1 MASRKKTTPT
11 VSLRKPVLKAAAVA
25 PALKP
30 QAAVMDTQGSGFGG
44 SYSGW
49 QSTMFSNARRAIFG
63 QAPGDLRQ
71 DLTPWNRMAM
81 IRKCRWAER
90 NSGLFKQIL
99 ADMVLYTV
107 GDGIKAQSH
116 ASTPEMQERYE
127 AYFAER
133 SKRIDITN
141 RFSFYQAQ
149 AILLRGMIRDGDSF
163 AAKVRNAQGEAK
175 LQLMEAHM
183 VGDPLDEG
191 VVIPGIHDG
200 IVYGPFGEFNAVAVH
215 KSDGGTRQILAQSI
229 MHIVDHEY
237 ASGCRGVPLLQHSIN
252 SIQDEMEILALEK
265 QAVKDNGDVVRTIQK
280 QGGVLDQDTANEL
293 GALNTPSYTSIANT
307 MGGKL
312 LVLDQGESLS
322 SHTSTRPNS
331 TFTGFIAAL
340 ERDITMGVLPFE
352 FVSDPSKLGGASIRL
367 VTAKASRVFGKYQ
380 NTIIETFCLPTW
392 GYIIGEGIANGDLPD
407 DPDWARVSWTTPK
420 SVTVDAGRDAA
431 NDRNDVE
438 MGLLSM
444 SELYAQR
451 GLDFRTEMDK
461 RANDMNFIIEKA
473 KAAKIPVW
481 MLYKPGFNWLQQGQ
495 ANSQIPDQTS
505 ENLDLP
511 EVEDEPGS
519 MEEPASKDQPN
530 S

>member
-1 MASRKKTTPT
+1 MAPRKTKVPT
-11 VSLRKPVLKAAAVA
+11 VSLRAPKPKTGQGAS
-25 PALKP
+25 LKP
-30 QAAVMDTQGSGFGG
+30 QAAVMDQQGSGFGG

-107 GDGIKAQSH
+107 GDGIKPQSH

-127 AYFAER
+127 AYFAEKA
-133 SKRIDITN
+133 KRIDITN
-141 RFSFYQAQ
+141 RFSFYQSQ

-163 AAKVRNAQGEAK
+163 AAKVRNATGDAK
-175 LQLMEAHM
+175 IQLMEAHR
-183 VGDPLDEG
+183 VGDPLDEN
-191 VVIPGIHDG
+191 VVIPGCQDG
-200 IVYGPFGEFNAVAVH
+200 IVFGTYGEYIACNVY
-215 KSDGGTRQILAQSI
+215 KSDGANRQIAAQSM
-229 MHIVDHEY
+229 MHVVDHEY
-237 ASGCRGVPLLQHSIN
+237 ASGARGVPLLQHSIN

-265 QAVKDNGDVVRTIQK
+265 QAVKDNGDVVRTISK

-293 GALNTPSYTSIANT
+293 GALNVPSYTSIANT

-312 LVLDQGESLS
+312 LVLDQGESMNS
-322 SHTSTRPNS
+322 FQSNRPNA
-331 TFTGFIAAL
+331 TFNGFIAAL
-340 ERDITMGVLPFE
+340 ERDISMGVLPYE

-392 GYIIGEGIANGDLPD
+392 GYIIGQGIADGEIPD
-407 DPDWARVSWTTPK
+407 DPKWNEVSWTTPK

-461 RANDMNFIIEKA
+461 RANDMAFIIEKA
-473 KAAKIPVW
+473 KTAKIPVW
-481 MLYKPGFNWLQQGQ
+481 MLYKPDFNWLQQGQ
-495 ANSQIPDQTS
+495 ANSQISEGTA

-519 MEEPASKDQPN
+519 MEEPASKDQSN

>member
-1 MASRKKTTPT
+1 MAPRKTKAPT
-11 VSLRKPVLKAAAVA
+11 VSLRKPVLRAAAVA
-25 PALKP
+25 PSLKP
-30 QAAVMDTQGSGFGG
+30 QAATFDNQGSGFGG

-99 ADMVLYTV
+99 ADMVLYSV
-107 GDGIKAQSH
+107 GDGIKPQSH

-127 AYFAER
+127 AYFAEKG
-133 SKRIDITN
+133 KRIDITN
-141 RFSFYQAQ
+141 RFSFYQSQ
-149 AILLRGMIRDGDSF
+149 AILLRGMVRDGDSF
-163 AAKVRNAQGEAK
+163 AAKVRNGAGDAK
-175 LQLMEAHM
+175 IQLMEAHR
-183 VGDPLDEG
+183 VGDPLDET

-200 IVYGPFGEFNAVAVH
+200 IIFGPYGEYVAANVY
-215 KSDGGTRQILAQSI
+215 KSDGSNRQILAQSM
-229 MHIVDHEY
+229 MHVVDHEY
-237 ASGCRGVPLLQHSIN
+237 ASGARGVPLLQHSIN

-331 TFTGFIAAL
+331 TFVGFIEAL
-340 ERDITMGVLPFE
+340 NRDICAGIIPYE
-352 FVSDPSKLGGASIRL
+352 FCGDSSKLGGSTVRL
-367 VTAKASRVFGKYQ
+367 VTAKAGRVFSKYQ
-380 NTIIETFCLPTW
+380 TIIIEQFCVPTW
-392 GYIIGEGIANGDLPD
+392 GYIIGQGIAAGEIPD
-407 DPDWARVSWTTPK
+407 DPDWASVSWTTPK
-420 SVTVDAGRDAA
+420 SVTVDAGREAA
-431 NDRNDVE
+431 NDRADVE

-451 GLDFRTEMDK
+451 GLDFRTEMAK
-461 RANDMNFIIEKA
+461 RAADMVHIQDLA
-473 KAAKIPVW
+473 KEYGIPFELLFRPSNTPMGTVEAVD
-481 MLYKPGFNWLQQGQ
+481 Q
-495 ANSQIPDQTS
+495 ADPAPDANLS
-505 ENLDLP
+505 E
-511 EVEDEPGS
+511 
-519 MEEPASKDQPN
+519 
-530 S
+530 

>member
-1 MASRKKTTPT
+1 MAPRKTKVPT

-30 QAAVMDTQGSGFGG
+30 QAAVMDNQGSGFGG

-49 QSTMFSNARRAIFG
+49 QSTMFSNSRRAIFG

-99 ADMVLYTV
+99 NDMVLYSV

-116 ASTPEMQERYE
+116 ASTPEMQEIYE
-127 AYFAER
+127 AYFAEKG
-133 SKRIDITN
+133 KRIDITN
-141 RFSFYQAQ
+141 RFSFYNCQ

-163 AAKVRNAQGEAK
+163 AAKVRNATGDAK
-175 LQLMEAHM
+175 LQLMEAHR
-183 VGDPLDEG
+183 VGDPLDEN

-200 IVYGPFGEFNAVAVH
+200 IVYGAYGEYTAVNVY
-215 KSDGGTRQILAQSI
+215 KSDGSNRQILAQSM
-229 MHIVDHEY
+229 MHVVDHEY
-237 ASGCRGVPLLQHSIN
+237 ASGCRGVPLLQSSIN

-293 GALNTPSYTSIANT
+293 GALNIPSYTSIANT

-312 LVLDQGESLS
+312 LVLDQGESLNS
-322 SHTSTRPNS
+322 FQSNRPNS
-331 TFTGFIAAL
+331 TFTGFLAAL
-340 ERDITMGVLPFE
+340 ERDIAQGVLPYE
-352 FVSDPSKLGGASIRL
+352 FVGDSSKLGGATVRL
-367 VTAKASRVFGKYQ
+367 VTAKAGRVFSKYQ
-380 NTIIETFCLPTW
+380 TIVIEQFCVPTW
-392 GYIIGEGIANGDLPD
+392 GYIIGQGIAAGDIPD
-407 DPDWARVSWTTPK
+407 DPKWTEVSWTTPK
-420 SVTVDAGRDAA
+420 SVTVDAGREAA
-431 NDRNDVE
+431 NDRADVE

-451 GLDFRTEMDK
+451 GLDFRTEMAK
-461 RANDMNFIIEKA
+461 RAADMVHIQDLA
-473 KAAKIPVW
+473 KEYGIPFELLFRPSNTPV
-481 MLYKPGFNWLQQGQ
+481 GTV
-495 ANSQIPDQTS
+495 DQVDQS
-505 ENLDLP
+505 
-511 EVEDEPGS
+511 
-519 MEEPASKDQPN
+519 EPAPDANLSE
-530 S
+530 

>member
-1 MASRKKTTPT
+1 MAPRKKIPT
-11 VSLRKPVLKAAAVA
+11 VSLRAPKPKTGQA
-25 PALKP
+25 PSLKP

-49 QSTMFSNARRAIFG
+49 QSTMFSNSRRAIFG

-99 ADMVLYTV
+99 NDMVLYSV

-127 AYFAER
+127 AYFAEKG
-133 SKRIDITN
+133 KRIDITN
-141 RFSFYQAQ
+141 RFSFYNCQ

-163 AAKVRNAQGEAK
+163 AAKVRNATGDAK
-175 LQLMEAHM
+175 LQLMEAHRI
-183 VGDPLDEG
+183 GDPLEET

-200 IVYGPFGEFNAVAVH
+200 IVYGPYGEYTAVNVY
-215 KSDGGTRQILAQSI
+215 KSDGSNRQILAQSM
-229 MHIVDHEY
+229 MHVVDHEY
-237 ASGCRGVPLLQHSIN
+237 ASGARGVPLMQSSIL
-252 SIQDEMEILALEK
+252 SIQDSMEILALEK
-265 QAVKDNGDVVRTIQK
+265 QACKDNGDVVRTISK
-280 QGGVLDQDTANEL
+280 NGGVLDQDTANEL

-312 LVLDQGESLS
+312 LVLDQGESLNS
-322 SHTSTRPNS
+322 FQSNRPNS
-331 TFTGFIAAL
+331 TFVGFLQAL
-340 ERDITMGVLPFE
+340 ERDIAQGVLPYE
-352 FVSDPSKLGGASIRL
+352 FVGDSSKLGGATVRL
-367 VTAKASRVFGKYQ
+367 VTAKAGRVFAKYQ
-380 NTIIETFCLPTW
+380 TIVIEQFCVPTW
-392 GYIIGEGIANGDLPD
+392 GYIIGQGIAAGDIPD
-407 DPDWARVSWTTPK
+407 DPKWTEVSWTTPK
-420 SVTVDAGRDAA
+420 SVTVDAGREAA
-431 NDRNDVE
+431 NDRADVE

-451 GLDFRTEMDK
+451 GLDFRTEMNK
-461 RANDMNFIIEKA
+461 RAADMVHIQDLA
-473 KAAKIPVW
+473 KQYGIPFELLFRPTNTPIGTVE
-481 MLYKPGFNWLQQGQ
+481 
-495 ANSQIPDQTS
+495 AVD
-505 ENLDLP
+505 EDEA
-511 EVEDEPGS
+511 EVEDEPAD

>member
-1 MASRKKTTPT
+1 MAPRKKIPT
-11 VSLRKPVLKAAAVA
+11 VSLRAPKPQTGQA
-25 PALKP
+25 PSLKP
-30 QAAVMDTQGSGFGG
+30 QAAVMDSQGSGFGG

-99 ADMVLYTV
+99 NDMVLYSV

-116 ASTPEMQERYE
+116 ASTPEMQEIYE
-127 AYFAER
+127 AYFAEKC
-133 SKRIDITN
+133 KRIDITN
-141 RFSFYQAQ
+141 RFSFYNCQ

-163 AAKVRNAQGEAK
+163 AAKVRNAMGEAK
-175 LQLMEAHM
+175 LQLMEAHR
-183 VGDPLDEG
+183 VGDPLEET

-200 IVYGPFGEFNAVAVH
+200 IIYGPYGEYTAVNVY
-215 KSDGGTRQILAQSI
+215 KSDGSNRQILAQSM
-229 MHIVDHEY
+229 MHVVDHEY
-237 ASGCRGVPLLQHSIN
+237 ASGCRGIPLLQSSIN

-312 LVLDQGESLS
+312 LVLDQGESM
-322 SHTSTRPNS
+322 TSYQSQRPNS
-331 TFTGFIAAL
+331 TFVGFLAAL
-340 ERDITMGVLPFE
+340 ERDIAQGVLPYE
-352 FVSDPSKLGGASIRL
+352 FVGDSSKLGGATVRL
-367 VTAKASRVFGKYQ
+367 VTAKAGRVFAKYQ
-380 NTIIETFCLPTW
+380 TIVIEQFCVPTW
-392 GYIIGEGIANGDLPD
+392 GYIIGQGIAAGDIPD
-407 DPDWARVSWTTPK
+407 DPKWTEVSWTTPK
-420 SVTVDAGRDAA
+420 SVTVDAGREAA
-431 NDRNDVE
+431 NDRADVE

-451 GLDFRTEMDK
+451 GLDFRTEMNK
-461 RANDMNFIIEKA
+461 RAADMVHIQDLA
-473 KAAKIPVW
+473 KEYGIPFELLFRPTNTPIGTVETV
-481 MLYKPGFNWLQQGQ
+481 
-495 ANSQIPDQTS
+495 DS
-505 ENLDLP
+505 ESET
-511 EVEDEPGS
+511 EVDMGEDEPADV
-519 MEEPASKDQPN
+519 EEPQRLDEPN

>member
-1 MASRKKTTPT
+1 MAPRKTKVPT

-30 QAAVMDTQGSGFGG
+30 QAAVMDNQGSGFGG

-49 QSTMFSNARRAIFG
+49 QSTMFSNSRRAIFG

-71 DLTPWNRMAM
+71 DLTPWNRMTM

-99 ADMVLYTV
+99 NDMVLYSV

-116 ASTPEMQERYE
+116 ASTPEMQEIYE
-127 AYFAER
+127 AYFAEKG
-133 SKRIDITN
+133 KRIDITN
-141 RFSFYQAQ
+141 RFSFYNCQ

-163 AAKVRNAQGEAK
+163 AAKVRNATGEAK
-175 LQLMEAHM
+175 LQLMEAHR
-183 VGDPLDEG
+183 VGDPLEES

-200 IVYGPFGEFNAVAVH
+200 IVYGPYGEYTAVNVY
-215 KSDGGTRQILAQSI
+215 KSDGSNRQILAQSM
-229 MHIVDHEY
+229 MHVVDHEY
-237 ASGCRGVPLLQHSIN
+237 ASGCRGIPLLQSSIN

-293 GALNTPSYTSIANT
+293 GALNTPSYASIANT

-331 TFTGFIAAL
+331 TFVGFLAAL
-340 ERDITMGVLPFE
+340 ERDIAQGVLPYE
-352 FVSDPSKLGGASIRL
+352 FVGDSSKLGGATVRL
-367 VTAKASRVFGKYQ
+367 VTAKAGRVFAKYQ
-380 NTIIETFCLPTW
+380 TIVIEQFCVPTW
-392 GYIIGEGIANGDLPD
+392 GYIIGQGIAAGDIPD
-407 DPDWARVSWTTPK
+407 DPKWTEVSWTTPK
-420 SVTVDAGRDAA
+420 SVTVDAGREAA
-431 NDRNDVE
+431 NDRADVE

-451 GLDFRTEMDK
+451 GLDFRTEMNK
-461 RANDMNFIIEKA
+461 RAADMVHIQDLA
-473 KAAKIPVW
+473 KQYGIPFELLFRPTNTPIGTVE
-481 MLYKPGFNWLQQGQ
+481 
-495 ANSQIPDQTS
+495 AVDA
-505 ENLDLP
+505 EDEP
-511 EVEDEPGS
+511 EVEDEPAE
-519 MEEPASKDQPN
+519 MEEPASEDQPN

>member
-1 MASRKKTTPT
+1 MAPRKTKVPT

-30 QAAVMDTQGSGFGG
+30 QAAIMDNQGTGFGG

-99 ADMVLYTV
+99 NDMVLYSV

-116 ASTPEMQERYE
+116 ASTPEMQEIYE
-127 AYFAER
+127 AYFAEKG
-133 SKRIDITN
+133 KRIDITN
-141 RFSFYQAQ
+141 RFSFYNCQ

-163 AAKVRNAQGEAK
+163 AAKVRNATGEAK
-175 LQLMEAHM
+175 LQLMEAHR
-183 VGDPLDEG
+183 VGDPLEET

-200 IVYGPFGEFNAVAVH
+200 IVYGPYGEYTAVNVY
-215 KSDGGTRQILAQSI
+215 KSDGSNRQILAQSM
-229 MHIVDHEY
+229 MHVVDHEY
-237 ASGCRGVPLLQHSIN
+237 ASGCRGIPLLQSSIN

-312 LVLDQGESLS
+312 LVLDQGESLNS
-322 SHTSTRPNS
+322 FQSNRPNS
-331 TFTGFIAAL
+331 TFTGFLAAL
-340 ERDITMGVLPFE
+340 ERDIAQGVLPYE
-352 FVSDPSKLGGASIRL
+352 FVGDSSKLGGATVRL
-367 VTAKASRVFGKYQ
+367 VTAKAGRVFAKYQ
-380 NTIIETFCLPTW
+380 TIVIEQFCVPTW
-392 GYIIGEGIANGDLPD
+392 GYIIGQGIAAGDIPD
-407 DPDWARVSWTTPK
+407 DPKWTEVSWTTPK
-420 SVTVDAGRDAA
+420 SVTVDAGREAA
-431 NDRNDVE
+431 NDRADVE

-451 GLDFRTEMDK
+451 GLDFRTEMAK
-461 RANDMNFIIEKA
+461 RAADMVHIQDLA
-473 KAAKIPVW
+473 KEYGIPFELLFRPTNTPIGTVE
-481 MLYKPGFNWLQQGQ
+481 
-495 ANSQIPDQTS
+495 AVDS
-505 ENLDLP
+505 ENET
-511 EVEDEPGS
+511 EVDMGEDEPADV
-519 MEEPASKDQPN
+519 EEPQRLDEPN